1 MDQPGDT
8 QKKSLSGRVYV
19 YALCMA
25 RPRLPDEK
33 KKRVVSL
40 RLPPPLVARLAKE
53 SGADGTEVDTALAAR
68 TVTGLVD
75 RWARTLSPEGLDLRA
90 LQSVDMEANTA
101 LVGVEEN
108 APGVAP
114 HRHRR
119 GKLAAKTYEAG
130 VEQRHYHCAEPGCTT
145 TLHD

>member
-1 MDQPGDT
+1 
-8 QKKSLSGRVYV
+8 
-19 YALCMA
+19 MA

-53 SGADGTEVDTALAAR
+53 AGADGTEVDTALAAR

-75 RWARTLSPEGLDLRA
+75 KWARTLSPEGLNLAA
-90 LQSVDMEANTA
+90 LESVDIDSPNPMISVAENT
-101 LVGVEEN
+101 
-108 APGVAP
+108 PGVAP

-145 TLHD
+145 TLHG